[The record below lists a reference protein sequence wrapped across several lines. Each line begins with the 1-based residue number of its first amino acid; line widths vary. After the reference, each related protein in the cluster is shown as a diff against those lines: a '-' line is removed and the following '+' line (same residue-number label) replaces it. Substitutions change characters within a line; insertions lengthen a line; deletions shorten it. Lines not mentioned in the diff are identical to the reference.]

1 MSFHRLISKFGFSWG
16 MGRSH
21 KDDGSGKHL
30 RRRRRLQVPGAR
42 APVTKTEKALLL
54 VVIVTIAALLFRF
67 SMQER
72 PQGIQI
78 VSPEESTFTPR
89 H

>member
-1 MSFHRLISKFGFSWG
+1 MSFHRLISKLGFSWKT
-16 MGRSH
+16 GRSH

-42 APVTKTEKALLL
+42 APVTRTEKALLL
-54 VVIVTIAALLFRF
+54 AVIIAIAALLFRF

-78 VSPEESTFTPR
+78 VSPEESTFTPPR
-89 H
+89 

>member
-1 MSFHRLISKFGFSWG
+1 MSFHRLISKFELPWKT
-16 MGRSH
+16 GRSH

-54 VVIVTIAALLFRF
+54 AVIIAIATLLFRF
-67 SMQER
+67 SMRER

-78 VSPEESTFTPR
+78 VSPEEVTFTPR

>member
-1 MSFHRLISKFGFSWG
+1 MSIHRLISKFGFSWKT
-16 MGRSH
+16 GRSH
-21 KDDGSGKHL
+21 RHDGSGKHS

-54 VVIVTIAALLFRF
+54 VVVVTTAVLLFRF

-78 VSPEESTFTPR
+78 VSPEETTFTPPR
-89 H
+89 

>member
-1 MSFHRLISKFGFSWG
+1 MSFHRLLSKLGLPWKTG
-16 MGRSH
+16 GSH
-21 KDDGSGKHL
+21 KDESSGKHS

-54 VVIVTIAALLFRF
+54 LVIVTIAALLYRS

-72 PQGIQI
+72 PQGIEI
-78 VSPEESTFTPR
+78 VSPEEVTFTPP

>member
-1 MSFHRLISKFGFSWG
+1 MSFHHLISKFGFSWRA
-16 MGRSH
+16 GRSH
-21 KDDGSGKHL
+21 KDDGSRKHL

-42 APVTKTEKALLL
+42 APVTKKEKALLL
-54 VVIVTIAALLFRF
+54 VVIVGIAVLLFRF

-78 VSPEESTFTPR
+78 VSPEESTFTPPR
-89 H
+89 